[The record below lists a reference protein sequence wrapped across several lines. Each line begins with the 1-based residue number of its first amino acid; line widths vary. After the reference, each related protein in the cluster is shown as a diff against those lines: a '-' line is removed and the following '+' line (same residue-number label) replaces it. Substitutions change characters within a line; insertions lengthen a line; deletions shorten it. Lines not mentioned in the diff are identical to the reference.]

1 MPRYRRQPTERELHE
16 RVISELKQTRL
27 FANVSVRL
35 LADLVDKYGLVTVP
49 AAPDGVPG
57 KEPAVLV
64 VPDGAVDL
72 FMVDVTVWPA
82 PMALAPAVVPIPLSI
97 GVYLRNLGPF
107 RGLTEWPSSLL
118 RARGPDPVHVFLL
131 ELADFRDHLPRVLVN
146 ALDIGVG
153 DVLNS

>member
-1 MPRYRRQPTERELHE
+1 MPRYRRQPTARELRE

-35 LADLVDKYGLVTVP
+35 LADLVEKYGLTTVP
-49 AAPDGVPG
+49 PAPDGIPG

-72 FMVDVTVWPA
+72 FMRNVTPWPA
-82 PMALAPAVVPIPLSI
+82 PMAFAPAIVPIPLSI

-107 RGLTEWPSSLL
+107 HGLTDWPASLL
-118 RARGPDPVHVFLL
+118 RARGPDPVRVFLL
-131 ELADFRDHLPRVLVN
+131 EFADFRDHLPRVIVN
-146 ALDIGVG
+146 ALDLGVG
-153 DVLNS
+153 HALVS